1 MAFWNTTGG
10 TALIVFLVLAGL
22 GIISLVISY
31 AFPDTN
37 IFEKAYEFFQYIYSM
52 IGSNFAVFGIF
63 IYLIAIS
70 FFLKSK
76 PKMDSPIF
84 YILLL
89 VVPLLA
95 SGFYLF
101 SEKIFGSVTN
111 LLTSLRD
118 NFSMKTILYILLA
131 IVGLYGFYEV
141 SKSAIAIKTL
151 EYGSIII
158 AILMGIVA
166 LAIAFRTNRAAI
178 YNMKGLGGFIVN
190 LILFIPCLLSDFVE
204 YLYGDF
210 ATTPKI
216 VYLLFLIELILILLY
231 LYIPK
236 IIKRMEEKRG
246 KTIIDKPIRI
256 NFENNVTN
264 YIDMQSEKPQP
275 NVQSLMP
282 DREISIRSRF
292 ALSLWI
298 YVVPMPPNHIPY
310 NKPANIL
317 DFNNHPAILYNG
329 TEKKF
334 TIHYNNVDSDVFDV
348 PLEKWN
354 QLIVNYDKET
364 VDLFLNGVLIKTRI
378 RRAVSESF
386 NIGDILTTG
395 QENGLQGGIAKVV
408 YYERPLLSHEIN
420 SSFQYE
426 KKMVG
431 TE

>member
-1 MAFWNTTGG
+1 M
-10 TALIVFLVLAGL
+10 
-22 GIISLVISY
+22 IS
-31 AFPDTN
+31 T
-37 IFEKAYEFFQYIYSM
+37 
-52 IGSNFAVFGIF
+52 NFAIFGIF
-63 IYLIAIS
+63 IYLIVIS
-70 FFLKSK
+70 FFLNSK
-76 PKMDSPIF
+76 PKVDSPIF

-101 SEKIFGSVTN
+101 SDKLFESFTN

-131 IVGLYGFYEV
+131 IVGLYGFYEL

-151 EYGSIII
+151 EYGSIIV
-158 AILMGIVA
+158 AILIGIVA

-190 LILFIPCLLSDFVE
+190 FILFIPCLLSDFVE

-216 VYLLFLIELILILLY
+216 VYLLFVIELILILLY

-236 IIKRMEEKRG
+236 IIKKMEESRG

-275 NVQSLMP
+275 NAQLLSN
-282 DREISIRSRF
+282 REIAVRSRF
-292 ALSLWI
+292 AISLWM

-310 NKPANIL
+310 NKPATIFN
-317 DFNNHPAILYNG
+317 FNNHPSIFYNG
-329 TEKKF
+329 TDKKF
-334 TIHYNNVDSDVFDV
+334 TINYNNMDSDVFDA

-354 QLIVNYDKET
+354 QLIINYDKNT
-364 VDLFLNGVLIKTRI
+364 VDLFLNGVLIKTRA
-378 RRAVSESF
+378 RDATSESF

-408 YYERPLLSHEIN
+408 YYEQPLLSYEIN
-420 SSFQYE
+420 SSYRYE
-426 KKMVG
+426 KKIVG